1 MDLSNILELQEI
13 DVAPE
18 YADLPSSTISNS
30 TC

>member
-13 DVAPE
+13 EVAPE
-18 YADLPSSTISNS
+18 YAELPSSTISSS